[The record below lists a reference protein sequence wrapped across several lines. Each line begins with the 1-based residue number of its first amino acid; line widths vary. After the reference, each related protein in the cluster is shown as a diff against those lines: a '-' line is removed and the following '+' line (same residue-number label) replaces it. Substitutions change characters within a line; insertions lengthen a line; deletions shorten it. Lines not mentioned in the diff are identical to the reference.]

1 MVRTYIVAVDGSPMA
16 WKAMELA
23 ATIAGTTDAALVLAH
38 VIPIEPVPPGLEK
51 WGEVEGVSPDEAR
64 ARVRAGRTIG
74 DNITREAETRAKELG
89 LENVSTKVIEG
100 DVATHLVE
108 LAQDIN
114 ADMIFLGSRGLSDL
128 QGLFLGSVSHKVSNL
143 APCTC
148 VLVR

>member
-1 MVRTYIVAVDGSPMA
+1 MGRTYIVAVDGSPMA

-38 VIPIEPVPPGLEK
+38 VIPIEPVPPGLEEWAK
-51 WGEVEGVSPDEAR
+51 VEGISPEEAQ
-64 ARVRAGRTIG
+64 ARVRIGRTLG
-74 DNITREAETRAKELG
+74 DNITREAEARAENLG
-89 LENVSTKVIEG
+89 LKNVSTKVIEG
-100 DVATHLVE
+100 NIAARLVE

-114 ADMIFLGSRGLSDL
+114 ADMIFLGSRGLSDV
-128 QGLFLGSVSHKVSNL
+128 QGLLLGSVSHKVSHL